1 MLGLGKGVKA
11 RSRYDIGKPTANE
24 PRARAVVVPVPDRH
38 RAGDLESQESPGA
51 VHRAGVA
58 GDAVGSPQPLTEL
71 RLEVR
76 SPHRVFVPR
85 VVSSDRTA
93 ECSDEDSRASG
104 LIGSISR
111 PAAHD
116 DRAVHELSLPAA
128 GSFGN
133 KPARKTL
140 SAYDFATPRC
150 E

>member
-71 RLEVR
+71 RLEVHTGCSYPAWSAQTGRR
-76 SPHRVFVPR
+76 SAQTKILGPR
-85 VVSSDRTA
+85 A
-93 ECSDEDSRASG
+93 
-104 LIGSISR
+104 
-111 PAAHD
+111 
-116 DRAVHELSLPAA
+116 
-128 GSFGN
+128 
-133 KPARKTL
+133 
-140 SAYDFATPRC
+140 
-150 E
+150 